1 MRKFV
6 LSIATAASLAACA
19 LAAPVAE
26 AAPILSQT
34 ATAVS
39 ALHALPT
46 DQVRYRR
53 QYVAPRRGPRV
64 VYRTVYRTRY
74 VYARPHAR
82 RRPVVRYYQ
91 PSNAYDVTSEYGGP
105 LYAQT
110 PVYVAP
116 QVYPQTYYDT
126 PAYVA
131 PVYGGPAYV
140 APVVTPRWGGGGFA
154 HHGGGGGGWGGGG
167 GGGGHHRHH

>member
-1 MRKFV
+1 MRRFL
-6 LSIATAASLAACA
+6 LSLATAATLGAGVF
-19 LAAPVAE
+19 AAPAVE

-34 ATAVS
+34 ATARS

-46 DQVRYRR
+46 DQVRDRR
-53 QYVAPRRGPRV
+53 HYVAPRRGPRV

-74 VYARPHAR
+74 VYARPHVR

-91 PSNAYDVTSEYGGP
+91 PNNAYDVTSEYGGP

-116 QVYPQTYYDT
+116 QVYPQTYYD
-126 PAYVA
+126 A
-131 PVYGGPAYV
+131 PVYAGPTYV
-140 APVVTPRWGGGGFA
+140 APVVTPGWGGGGFA
-154 HHGGGGGGWGGGG
+154 HRGLGGGG
-167 GGGGHHRHH
+167 GGGFGGHRHH